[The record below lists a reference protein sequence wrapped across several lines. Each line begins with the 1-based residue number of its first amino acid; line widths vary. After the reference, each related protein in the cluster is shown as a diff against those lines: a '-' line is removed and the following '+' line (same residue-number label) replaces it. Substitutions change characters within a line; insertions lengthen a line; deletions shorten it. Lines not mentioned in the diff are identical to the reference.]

1 MKNSYQT
8 KVNDVFNFEIDSEDL
23 KTLDSVE
30 VTNNSFHVL
39 KDNKSFNAAISKA
52 DFLNKSYEVIV
63 NKNKYNVNIYN
74 DLDLLIKEMG
84 FELGST
90 KKVNEI
96 KAPMPGL
103 ILDINVKV
111 GQEVSENDNILILEA
126 MKMENVITAP
136 RDGIIKSISINK
148 GDAVDKNQLLIEFE

>member
-39 KDNKSFNAAISKA
+39 KDNKSFNATISKA
-52 DFLNKSYEVIV
+52 DYLNKSYEVIV

-74 DLDLLIKEMG
+74 ALDLLIKEMG